1 MFFFALDFLTFFFAK
16 KFCVFEKKWTAVAF
30 FQNFSKVGSKLP
42 STLRKKKRQKNVFFL
57 QFFTFWHIFF
67 HFLWFEKKK
76 NAFFTLKKKSE
87 KKFLLSPDL
96 KKSAQKKTFFFFA
109 FFQNPFFQV
118 FSKLIPLELNF
129 FKKVDFHFEKH
140 EFLRIFCEKK
150 VARCLL

>member
-76 NAFFTLKKKSE
+76 NAFFTLKKKKW
-87 KKFLLSPDL
+87 KKVPSQPGF
-96 KKSAQKKTFFFFA
+96 KKKCTKKNIFFFC
-109 FFQNPFFQV
+109 V
-118 FSKLIPLELNF
+118 FSKSIFSGF
-129 FKKVDFHFEKH
+129 FKINPAGVKFF
-140 EFLRIFCEKK
+140 
-150 VARCLL
+150 